1 MILLYGLSCLSC
13 GSQLQI
19 KECDDGWQ
27 LRQRVLGG
35 RDWCMHGKLC
45 LAAVLECSGGYHALI
60 YMPMIKEA
68 AK

>member
-1 MILLYGLSCLSC
+1 MR
-13 GSQLQI
+13 
-19 KECDDGWQ
+19 ECDDSWQ

-35 RDWCMHGKLC
+35 RDWYVYGKHC

-60 YMPMIKEA
+60 YTSRIKEA